1 MHQGNNCGVA
11 VKSAAFIVG
20 GNDTELGEFPWMVL
34 LGKDK
39 PTGRVSDEFFESS
52 DFFARKNE
60 MLKNWASFSVCSA
73 SIYKN

>member
-1 MHQGNNCGVA
+1 MHLGNNCGVA

-39 PTGRVSDEFFESS
+39 PTGKVSDEFFESS
-52 DFFARKNE
+52 DFFASKN
-60 MLKNWASFSVCSA
+60 ASFSVCSA
-73 SIYKN
+73 SIY